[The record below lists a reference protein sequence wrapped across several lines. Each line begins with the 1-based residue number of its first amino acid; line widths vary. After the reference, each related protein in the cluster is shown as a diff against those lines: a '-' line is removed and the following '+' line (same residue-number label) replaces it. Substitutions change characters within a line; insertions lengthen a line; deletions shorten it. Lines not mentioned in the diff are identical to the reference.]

1 MLFSEQV
8 RAAASSG
15 SSTPVLP
22 KGIKDLNGGFHG
34 SPRSATTNTTGL
46 FMLTAGHKC
55 SNAVLKH
62 RWRWKDQEDARDQ
75 TRFKGGMR
83 RGHFVEY
90 RCPRRCQNKE
100 DDKTKKNKE
109 AAVSIRPCD
118 VVVMSSTK
126 PHGLCSMEVVIW
138 KTYRR
143 NWKGSGE
150 RTITEQ
156 KRREAPRSRY
166 VAVAEL
172 MHPQAHF
179 PNGLVQVVTC
189 QEIQWEWTEWLH
201 IAGVTGQNGAYEA
214 LRKTV
219 RLEGLAA
226 LMGNC
231 KSVPSPLGFMKSKRV
246 LLAHELSLFGGPLL
260 SMELAF
266 LLRSVGAEVGWIIVR
281 KPAATDEVLYSLEHK
296 MLVRE
301 GKVFLGRG
309 YWVFDPGGER
319 NLQGGGRRNGENKQV
334 EMCKRVN
341 ASHILKTPC
350 YEMEMPIR
358 CALLD
363 ITLTQ
368 TIQKDLLAAS
378 FFTHTLWAR
387 CLKTGEYYNRWI
399 LIRLDQSSWKLE
411 ERTRVLLVGYSS

>member
-55 SNAVLKH
+55 SNVVLVVLKH
-62 RWRWKDQEDARDQ
+62 RWHWKDQEDARDQ

-109 AAVSIRPCD
+109 AVVSIRPCD

-126 PHGLCSMEVVIW
+126 PRGLCSMEVVIW

-143 NWKGSGE
+143 NWKGGGE
-150 RTITEQ
+150 RTITER

-166 VAVAEL
+166 VAVVEL

-179 PNGLVQVVTC
+179 PNGLVQAVTY
-189 QEIQWEWTEWLH
+189 QEIQWEWTN
-201 IAGVTGQNGAYEA
+201 ITNARSFMYFFYA
-214 LRKTV
+214 LCWYSFRYGDV
-219 RLEGLAA
+219 SPCNSL
-226 LMGNC
+226 
-231 KSVPSPLGFMKSKRV
+231 PS
-246 LLAHELSLFGGPLL
+246 
-260 SMELAF
+260 SMF
-266 LLRSVGAEVGWIIVR
+266 
-281 KPAATDEVLYSLEHK
+281 
-296 MLVRE
+296 
-301 GKVFLGRG
+301 
-309 YWVFDPGGER
+309 
-319 NLQGGGRRNGENKQV
+319 
-334 EMCKRVN
+334 
-341 ASHILKTPC
+341 
-350 YEMEMPIR
+350 
-358 CALLD
+358 
-363 ITLTQ
+363 
-368 TIQKDLLAAS
+368 
-378 FFTHTLWAR
+378 
-387 CLKTGEYYNRWI
+387 
-399 LIRLDQSSWKLE
+399 
-411 ERTRVLLVGYSS
+411 VLLVICKITNGSSGVPTGPPLRCLSQFKLIFWRISVISRVQRIYLFFIPDAVVLFIGSQFTVIKLLECL